1 LERNADNSPLGKI
14 AAAIFIISALIAALF
29 WVANV
34 SATASHADTLSV
46 ENQKQIE
53 TKAEKQDIQ
62 RIYDKL
68 DEINKYLRDKR

>member
-1 LERNADNSPLGKI
+1 MEPETDNSPIGKI
-14 AAAIFIISALIAALF
+14 AGLIVIVSALIAALF

-34 SATASHADTLSV
+34 SATASHADSLSQ

-68 DEINKYLRDKR
+68 DEINKYLRDRK